1 MKKVIFV
8 IATFVMVLGLTSCE
22 PRVYEPSGLPLPSE
36 FIGNWLVE
44 DNIFR
49 EVEFLEN
56 KAIVSFLKYGQDMK
70 NGSVYAKQ
78 EFFSTAKGD
87 TLEFGFFENAVSI
100 PPKGPYICTYYFQ
113 NNNKLVIKGF
123 NQVLFHGALTQ
134 IVRDMEAEIILTRKK

>member
-8 IATFVMVLGLTSCE
+8 IATFVMILGLTSCE
-22 PRVYEPSGLPLPSE
+22 PRVYEPSGGLPSE

-44 DNIFR
+44 DNLFR

-56 KAIVSFLKYGQDMK
+56 KAIVSFLSYGQGMK
-70 NGSVYAKQ
+70 NGSVYAKL

-87 TLEFGFFENAVSI
+87 TLEFGFFENTMSI

-123 NQVLFHGALTQ
+123 NQVLFHGDLTMME
-134 IVRDMEAEIILTRKK
+134 RDMEAEIILTRKK

>member
-1 MKKVIFV
+1 
-8 IATFVMVLGLTSCE
+8 MVLGLTSCE
-22 PRVYEPSGLPLPSE
+22 PRVYEPSGLPSE

-56 KAIVSFLKYGQDMK
+56 KAIVDMK
-70 NGSVYAKQ
+70 NGSVHAKL

-87 TLEFGFFENAVSI
+87 TLEFGFFENAMSI
-100 PPKGPYICTYYFQ
+100 PPKGPYICTYYFE

-123 NQVLFHGALTQ
+123 NQVLYHGDLTL

>member
-22 PRVYEPSGLPLPSE
+22 PRVYEQPSN
-36 FIGNWLVE
+36 FIGYWQVE
-44 DNIFR
+44 NDIFH

-56 KAIVSFLKYGQDMK
+56 KTIVSDLSYGQDMK
-70 NGSVYAKQ
+70 NGSVYAKR

-87 TLEFGFFENAVSI
+87 TLEFGFFENAMF
-100 PPKGPYICTYYFQ
+100 PPKGPYICTYYFE

-123 NQVLFHGALTQ
+123 NQVLYHGDLTQ

>member
-8 IATFVMVLGLTSCE
+8 IATFVMVLGFTSCE
-22 PRVYEPSGLPLPSE
+22 PRVYELPSN
-36 FIGNWLVE
+36 FIGYWQVE
-44 DNIFR
+44 NDIFH

-56 KAIVSFLKYGQDMK
+56 KTIVSDLSYGQDMK

-78 EFFSTAKGD
+78 EFFCTAKRD
-87 TLEFGFFENAVSI
+87 TLEFGFFENAMSI
-100 PPKGPYICTYYFQ
+100 PPKGPYICTYYFE

-123 NQVLFHGALTQ
+123 NQVLYHGDLTL

>member
-8 IATFVMVLGLTSCE
+8 IATFIMVLGLTSCE
-22 PRVYEPSGLPLPSE
+22 PRVYEPSGLPSK

-44 DNIFR
+44 DNIFQ

-56 KAIVSFLKYGQDMK
+56 KAIVSFLSYGQDMK
-70 NGSVYAKQ
+70 NGSVYAKL

-87 TLEFGFFENAVSI
+87 TLEFGFFENAMN
-100 PPKGPYICTYYFQ
+100 PPKGPYICTYYFE

-123 NQVLFHGALTQ
+123 NQVLYHGDLTQ

>member
-22 PRVYEPSGLPLPSE
+22 PRVYEHPSN
-36 FIGNWLVE
+36 FIGYWQVE
-44 DNIFR
+44 NDIFH

-56 KAIVSFLKYGQDMK
+56 KTIVSDLSYGQDMK

-78 EFFSTAKGD
+78 EFFCTAKRD
-87 TLEFGFFENAVSI
+87 TLEFSFFENAMSI
-100 PPKGPYICTYYFQ
+100 PPKGSYICTYYFE

-123 NQVLFHGALTQ
+123 NQVLYHGDLTQ

>member
-56 KAIVSFLKYGQDMK
+56 KAIVDMK
-70 NGSVYAKQ
+70 NGSVYAKL

-87 TLEFGFFENAVSI
+87 TLEFGFFENAMSI
-100 PPKGPYICTYYFQ
+100 PPKGPYICTYYFE

-123 NQVLFHGALTQ
+123 NQVLYHGDLTQ
-134 IVRDMEAEIILTRKK
+134 IIRDMEAEIILTRKK